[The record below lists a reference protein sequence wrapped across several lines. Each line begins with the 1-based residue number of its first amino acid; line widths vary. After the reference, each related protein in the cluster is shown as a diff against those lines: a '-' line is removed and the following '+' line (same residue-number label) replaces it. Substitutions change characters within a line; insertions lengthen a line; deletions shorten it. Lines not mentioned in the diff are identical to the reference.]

1 MIHASTCRSG
11 LFSQFPIA
19 YISLQVVADYG
30 LETVQEYMY
39 HIRNNAE
46 MSVRNLLR
54 DVVKR
59 AGTSVLS
66 AIDYLDDGTAV
77 SPVSVYSDPRVLTAS
92 IADSAQGR
100 Y

>member
-1 MIHASTCRSG
+1 
-11 LFSQFPIA
+11 
-19 YISLQVVADYG
+19 
-30 LETVQEYMY
+30 
-39 HIRNNAE
+39 